1 MNAPCRILLVED
13 DSAIREGV
21 AECLAAEGY
30 EVGQAAHGKE
40 ALEWLRREGRPQL
53 VVVDLVMPVMNGAEL
68 ISRMRADPSLK
79 GVPLVLM
86 TAAIPSPGG
95 GQVPQADGV
104 LMKPFELDDLLAMVA
119 HHCRLAA

>member
-1 MNAPCRILLVED
+1 VNDSCRILLVED
-13 DSAIREGV
+13 DAAIREGV

-30 EVGQAAHGKE
+30 EVGQAAHVKE
-40 ALEWLRREGRPQL
+40 ALEWLRREGLPHL

-79 GVPLVLM
+79 AVRVVLM
-86 TAAIPSPGG
+86 TAAIPSPR
-95 GQVPQADGV
+95 GQIPQADGM
-104 LMKPFELDDLLAMVA
+104 LTKPFELDDLLAMVA